1 MSEELIYRI
10 RPSNSLSHA
19 YSSPYQ
25 KSTYDPAKRHDRYE
39 RSKKL
44 VGRKARTT
52 NPYGNYA
59 SPYYDPNYR
68 HEYYEKHKQLKLIG
82 GSSKKSGDASSGS
95 SGSSGRGS
103 GGSGGSNGAKAALA
117 NRIKQLRD
125 ASRFETKAQREAAKM
140 QINDLKK
147 QLNKQLNKLNKER
160 AQNTKLGQ
168 EERLTL
174 RERAEADIEK
184 ARKQRE
190 SDVKGDTEQLK
201 EKKEAQLDPV
211 RKENAKIRGRLDSM
225 GKASDAKERAR
236 LKRELARNNEEI
248 SGVMADYTDSL
259 TNMKTKHALTM
270 RNNISKIRG
279 DLRNDVASSSVEQ
292 RTKNAEISNRIKQA
306 RMDNKTEIARVRT
319 ELNKW
324 VSEEKERLEANI
336 SRLTGKAN
344 KAKADKK
351 EAARVKK
358 RAKQIYRE
366 KTGKK

>member
-1 MSEELIYRI
+1 MGEELIYRI

-82 GSSKKSGDASSGS
+82 SSSKKFDSDAGSSG
-95 SGSSGRGS
+95 GSSGRGS
-103 GGSGGSNGAKAALA
+103 GAGSNGAKAALA

-306 RMDNKTEIARVRT
+306 RMDNKTEIARVRA

-324 VSEEKERLEANI
+324 VSAEKERLEANI